1 VVGVLW
7 SDDGRGEVNVVRT
20 TGIYCRA
27 GCAGRPLAT
36 NCTQLRSPA
45 EAEAA
50 GYRACLRCRSDR
62 LPLVSTAPG
71 SDPIVAR
78 ALVLIGDG
86 FLDRHDEAALG
97 REVGAS
103 ARHLRRMFNDVV
115 GATPSQIAA
124 SRRAHFARSL
134 LDDTDL
140 TVTEIAFA
148 AGFGSVRRM
157 NEVVRAVFRAS
168 PSELRG
174 RRGRPDRSAVDGGLR
189 VTLHAHRPIDVG
201 SWQAMVADTL
211 IPGVESFDGE
221 VFRRSTHACGH
232 AGIIELDVVG
242 PHRADVTLHLPS
254 TVAAIDEVGRCRRLL
269 GLDRTDGAPSRAWT
283 PFEGAVRDAFTD
295 RREELIAVVRLLGA
309 PIAGTGGVGVDR
321 EFPTPHEVLDAT
333 DRLLDVVSDGA
344 AAALHGLA
352 AEHLDRLQ

>member
-1 VVGVLW
+1 MVVQW
-7 SDDGRGEVNVVRT
+7 SDGGRGEVNVVRT

-27 GCAGRPLAT
+27 GCAGRPLPSS
-36 NCTQLRSPA
+36 CERLRSPA

-103 ARHLRRMFNDVV
+103 ARHLRRMFSDVV
-115 GATPSQIAA
+115 GATPNQIAA

-134 LDDTDL
+134 LDETDL

-148 AGFGSVRRM
+148 SGFGSVRRM
-157 NEVVRAVFRAS
+157 NEVVRSVFRAS

-174 RRGRPDRSAVDGGLR
+174 RRGHPDGSAVDGGLR
-189 VTLHAHRPIDVG
+189 VTLHAHRPIDV
-201 SWQAMVADTL
+201 DTWRTMIVDSL
-211 IPGVESFDGE
+211 LPGVESFDGA
-221 VFRRSTHACGH
+221 VFRRSTHVCGH
-232 AGIIELDVVG
+232 AGVVEIDVRG
-242 PHRADVTLHLPS
+242 PNRADVTLHLAS

-283 PFEGAVRDAFTD
+283 PFEGAAREAFSARID
-295 RREELIAVVRLLGA
+295 ELVTLAGLVGECVTGA
-309 PIAGTGGVGVDR
+309 GDIGIER
-321 EFPTPHEVLDAT
+321 EFPAPHEVIAAT
-333 DRLLDVVSDGA
+333 DRLGGRLPDGSIRV
-344 AAALHGLA
+344 LLTLA

>member
-1 VVGVLW
+1 VIGVQW
-7 SDDGRGEVNVVRT
+7 SDEGRGEVNVVRT

-27 GCAGRPLAT
+27 GCAGRPLPT
-36 NCTQLRSPA
+36 NCTRLRSPA

-103 ARHLRRMFNDVV
+103 ARHLRRMFADVV

-134 LDDTDL
+134 LDETDL

-157 NEVVRAVFRAS
+157 NEVVRSVFRAS
-168 PSELRG
+168 PSELRA
-174 RRGRPDRSAVDGGLR
+174 RRSRADRSAVDGGLR

-201 SWQAMVADTL
+201 AWRAMIADTL
-211 IPGVESFDGE
+211 IPGVESFDGA
-221 VFRRSTHACGH
+221 VFRRSTHVCGH
-232 AGIIELDVVG
+232 AGVVELEVRG
-242 PHRADVTLHLPS
+242 PHRADVTLHLAS

-283 PFEGAVRDAFTD
+283 PFEGAARDEFAD
-295 RREELIAVVRLLGA
+295 RRDELVALACLVGTPVAGA
-309 PIAGTGGVGVDR
+309 GDLGVDR
-321 EFPTPHEVLDAT
+321 EFPAPHEVLEAV
-333 DRLLDVVSDGA
+333 DRLPDVVSGGSVEV
-344 AAALHGLA
+344 LHRLA
-352 AEHLDRLQ
+352 TEHLDRLQ

>member
-1 VVGVLW
+1 MGVQW
-7 SDDGRGEVNVVRT
+7 SDGGRGEVNVVRT

-27 GCAGRPLAT
+27 GCAGRPLPA
-36 NCTQLRSPA
+36 NCGRLRSPA

-50 GYRACLRCRSDR
+50 GYRPCLRCRSDR
-62 LPLVSTAPG
+62 LPLVSTTPG
-71 SDPIVAR
+71 SDPVVAR

-103 ARHLRRMFNDVV
+103 ARHLRRMFSDVV

-157 NEVVRAVFRAS
+157 NEVVRSVFRAS

-174 RRGRPDRSAVDGGLR
+174 RRARADRSAVDGGLR
-189 VTLHAHRPIDVG
+189 VTLHGHRPLDVDAWRTTV
-201 SWQAMVADTL
+201 SETL
-211 IPGVESFDGE
+211 LPGVESFDGE
-221 VFRRSTHACGH
+221 VFRRSTHVCGH
-232 AGIIELDVVG
+232 AGVVEIEVRG
-242 PHRADVTLHLPS
+242 PHRADVTLHLAS

-269 GLDRTDGAPSRAWT
+269 GLDRTDGAASRSWT
-283 PFEGAVRDAFTD
+283 PFEGAARNTLASAPDELLAFTRVAGAD
-295 RREELIAVVRLLGA
+295 VVGAGELGI
-309 PIAGTGGVGVDR
+309 DR
-321 EFPTPHEVLDAT
+321 EFPAPHQAI
-333 DRLLDVVSDGA
+333 GA
-344 AAALHGLA
+344 
-352 AEHLDRLQ
+352 LDRLDGEISDRSKRALRSLATDHLGRLQ